1 MVGHTGRT
9 SDTRRIRRLRTP
21 RPIEVEASV
30 NGAPLRARLGSAL
43 STGSGQ
49 GWQDVSLARA
59 VWRLDQHW
67 WRSEPVRRDYYRVAI
82 EDGPRVTLYH
92 DLVNGGWFRQEY

>member
-21 RPIEVEASV
+21 RPLEVEASAS
-30 NGAPLRARLGSAL
+30 GEPLRVRLGSA
-43 STGSGQ
+43 
-49 GWQDVSLARA
+49 WQDVSPVRA

-67 WRSEPVRRDYYRVAI
+67 WRSEPVRRDYYRVAA
-82 EDGPRVTLYH
+82 EDGPQVTLYH
-92 DLVNGGWFRQEY
+92 DLVSDAWFRQEY